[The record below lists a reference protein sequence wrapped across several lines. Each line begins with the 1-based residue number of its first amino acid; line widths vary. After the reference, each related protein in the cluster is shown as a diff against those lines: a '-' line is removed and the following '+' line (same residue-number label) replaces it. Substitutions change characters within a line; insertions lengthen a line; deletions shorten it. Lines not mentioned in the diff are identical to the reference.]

1 MEQLEIRVLRPEDD
15 ETSMALI
22 RRVVTA
28 MRAVGFMQWD
38 DIYPNID
45 VVRHDIAAGTAY
57 GAWVG
62 GALAGVVTVDGNQS
76 REYAPVPFEFGG
88 PTMTVHRLA
97 VDPAMQRRGI
107 SARLMD
113 FAEALALEKGSV
125 AMRLDTC
132 EDNTAACGLY
142 FGRGYIQRG
151 TCHFPRRTFT
161 FLVMEKKLR

>member
-1 MEQLEIRVLRPEDD
+1 MEEMQIKTLMPEDA
-15 ETSMALI
+15 ETAMALI

-38 DIYPNID
+38 DVYPNID
-45 VVRHDIAAGTAY
+45 DVRSDISEGTAY
-57 GAWVG
+57 GAWLG
-62 GALAGVVTVDGNQS
+62 DALAGIVTVNGNQS
-76 REYAPVPFEFGG
+76 PEYAPIPFEFGE
-88 PTMTVHRLA
+88 PAMAVHRLA

-113 FAEALALEKGSV
+113 FAEALAAEKGAA

-132 EDNTAACGLY
+132 EDNTAALGLY

-151 TCHFPRRTFT
+151 TCHFPRRTYT
-161 FLVMEKKLR
+161 FLVMEKELR